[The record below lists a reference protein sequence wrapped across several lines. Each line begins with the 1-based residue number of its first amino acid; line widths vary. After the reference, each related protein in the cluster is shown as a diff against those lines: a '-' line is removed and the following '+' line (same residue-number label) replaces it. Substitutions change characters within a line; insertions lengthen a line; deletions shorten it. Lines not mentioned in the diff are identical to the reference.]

1 MPNKFKR
8 NVIIAFGFSLLLL
21 LLSSIASY
29 ISIQNLISSAE
40 RVDHTNNVIS
50 ELDNINVMLQE
61 AESSQRGFL
70 LTGDVSFLTPYEE
83 ANKNIADKIANI
95 KQLTADN
102 LPQLQN
108 VSRLEYL
115 ILYSCAARSIWMKPA
130 V

>member
-29 ISIQNLISSAE
+29 VSIQNLISSAE

-70 LTGDVSFLTPYEE
+70 LTGDASFLIPYDE
-83 ANKNIADKIANI
+83 ANKSIADKIANI

-108 VSRLEYL
+108 V
-115 ILYSCAARSIWMKPA
+115 
-130 V
+130 

>member
-8 NVIIAFGFSLLLL
+8 NVLIAFGFSLLLL

-61 AESSQRGFL
+61 AESSQRGYL
-70 LTGDVSFLTPYEE
+70 LTGEASFLAPYES
-83 ANKNIADKIANI
+83 ANRNISEKIANI

-102 LPQLQN
+102 
-108 VSRLEYL
+108 
-115 ILYSCAARSIWMKPA
+115 
-130 V
+130 